1 MKKEKVSFSGRIDRL
16 LTVFD
21 KKKDLED
28 RLNELGISRST
39 LHRLLS
45 GKQEVTPNHLEKL
58 SLLEQEY
65 GFESSSYDFI
75 ISRMLESRLENLHV
89 KLSSWDAVSEIIGMS
104 SKECRRLLKKDAL
117 PPRSVITVLEKETRQ
132 MWSTSDQ
139 VQDALD
145 SISEVEAQL
154 KILTEKIAKTRVA
167 VGMILRLEYDPLE
180 LLLKERESELL
191 DKK

>member
-1 MKKEKVSFSGRIDRL
+1 VKKEKVSFSGRIDRL